1 MGGSGVWLLA
11 LLRRNKHIC
20 LPCMQYL
27 FIAVFLFFLFLTF
40 LFRNRPLSKKAYWLT
55 GTLLALLAGLRDGN
69 SFHDYENYFYA
80 YKGYYDAFEPSFY
93 LIRRLAVNV
102 FHSSYALFLIYAFL
116 GVGLKWIA
124 IRKMLSY
131 SLLAVMLYLSH
142 YYTLHEL
149 TQIRA
154 GVASGLVLLCVPAIC
169 DRHFKRFLVLA
180 FLAFLF
186 HYSAVVILPFYF
198 MGTAGIRIGHWLV
211 LIALAYVFAC
221 LGYSLS
227 DLLPLVPLEVVA
239 DKYQFYVWEKGNET
253 VNIFNPVL
261 IAQGV
266 FGTCMLLFRRCIQ
279 PHNRY
284 FVLLLKIYLSALIL
298 NVCFADFAAVGY
310 RLSQLLQVVEIVL
323 LPLLLYVSRYFFIM
337 LIGYA
342 VIIFYID
349 VYFLS
354 LIV

>member
-1 MGGSGVWLLA
+1 M
-11 LLRRNKHIC
+11 
-20 LPCMQYL
+20 
-27 FIAVFLFFLFLTF
+27 
-40 LFRNRPLSKKAYWLT
+40 
-55 GTLLALLAGLRDGN
+55 ALLAGLREGN

-93 LIRRLAVNV
+93 LIRKVAANV
-102 FHSSYALFLIYAFL
+102 FHTSYALFLIYAFL

-124 IRKMLSY
+124 IRKMLPY

-154 GVASGLVLLCVPAIC
+154 GVASGLVLLCIPAIC
-169 DRHFKRFLVLA
+169 DRHFKRFLVLVL
-180 FLAFLF
+180 LACLF

-198 MGTAGIRIGHWLV
+198 LSTVSIRTWHWLV
-211 LIALAYVFAC
+211 LMIGAYVFAY
-221 LGYSLS
+221 LGHSLS
-227 DLLPLVPLEVVA
+227 DLLPLIPLEIVA
-239 DKYQFYVWEKGNET
+239 DKYQLYVWEKGNET

-261 IAQGV
+261 IAQCMLGI
-266 FGTCMLLFRRCIQ
+266 CMLLGKHRIQ

-310 RLSQLLQVVEIVL
+310 RLYQLLQVVEIVL
-323 LPLLLYVSRYFFIM
+323 LPLLLYMNRHFFIV
-337 LIGYA
+337 LVVYA
-342 VIIFYID
+342 AIAFYID
-349 VYFLS
+349 VYFLN